1 MKILVT
7 GGAGFIGAYLVK
19 RLVKLGHDVTVV
31 DNFSRGLPERL
42 NSISQKIDL
51 QNIDLRTD
59 FKKLEMVSSGIDLLY
74 HLAAVNGTE
83 NFYSHSDLVLDVGVL
98 GMLNVLNSTEKNSIE
113 NLIVASSAEV
123 YQTAKII
130 PTPESAE
137 LIIPDPLEPRYSY
150 ACLLYTSPSPRD

>member
-83 NFYSHSDLVLDVGVL
+83 NFYSHSDLVLDL
-98 GMLNVLNSTEKNSIE
+98 S
-113 NLIVASSAEV
+113 LIH
-123 YQTAKII
+123 I
-130 PTPESAE
+130 
-137 LIIPDPLEPRYSY
+137 
-150 ACLLYTSPSPRD
+150 